1 MFLLIHSLCCCMSIN
16 IRNKEVLV
24 KFGERLKAVRLQ
36 KGLTQEQLAYDA
48 DIELSQVHRLEAGKT
63 NATISTIT
71 NVAKALNMTIS
82 ELFKDV

>member
-1 MFLLIHSLCCCMSIN
+1 MSIN

-48 DIELSQVHRLEAGKT
+48 EIELSQVHRLEAGKT

-71 NVAKALNMTIS
+71 SVAKALNMTIS
-82 ELFKDV
+82 ELFKGV